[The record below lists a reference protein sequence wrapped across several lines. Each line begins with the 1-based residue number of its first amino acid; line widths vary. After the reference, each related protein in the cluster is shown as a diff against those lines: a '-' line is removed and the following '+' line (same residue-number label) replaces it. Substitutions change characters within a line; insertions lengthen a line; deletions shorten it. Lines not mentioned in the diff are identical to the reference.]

1 MDGRQWKLAFSGD
14 KQTVILPREE
24 TNAVLPDF
32 SCLSS
37 DSAMRLDWFNRE
49 ATRVDLS
56 DSRVADLDAGQQA
69 GERRPLDRRAYRPI
83 RRRPDASIS
92 HRGKGAVARTSAGPP
107 RRHRLTAP
115 PQPRAR
121 WRVLRFPGLPARRAR
136 APPPGPWSCCGL
148 NRHPLP
154 NFHL

>member
-14 KQTVILPREE
+14 KQTVILSREE

-69 GERRPLDRRAYRPI
+69 GERRPLDR
-83 RRRPDASIS
+83 
-92 HRGKGAVARTSAGPP
+92 
-107 RRHRLTAP
+107 
-115 PQPRAR
+115 
-121 WRVLRFPGLPARRAR
+121 
-136 APPPGPWSCCGL
+136 
-148 NRHPLP
+148 
-154 NFHL
+154 